1 MSLSHSVQKTDKQ
14 NASLNPI
21 IQFLDTIND
30 VQQKYG
36 SFEKAEQAIRELVVE
51 LEKSMVQETLSQYDI
66 NTPIVVRDGKVYR
79 QVLRQNKTYISA
91 AGPVNVERSL
101 YRAEGQC
108 ICPLEL
114 QAGIIENYWTPSAA
128 RLGCYVTAQLSPYQG
143 EKLFKEFGHLQPSKS
158 ALSRLSTQ
166 LGETWESNRLNLNDY
181 FVRTSPFQ
189 RMR

>member
-1 MSLSHSVQKTDKQ
+1 MSLSHLVQKTDKQ
-14 NASLNPI
+14 SASLNPI
-21 IQFLDTIND
+21 IQFLDTISD

-66 NTPIVVRDGKVYR
+66 NTPIVVLDGKVYR

-91 AGPVNVERSL
+91 AGPVNVERFL

-143 EKLFKEFGHLQPSKS
+143 EKLFKELDSCSPQK
-158 ALSRLSTQ
+158 AL
-166 LGETWESNRLNLNDY
+166 
-181 FVRTSPFQ
+181 
-189 RMR
+189 

>member
-1 MSLSHSVQKTDKQ
+1 MSLSHLVQKTDKQ
-14 NASLNPI
+14 SASLNPI
-21 IQFLDTIND
+21 IQFLDTISD

-66 NTPIVVRDGKVYR
+66 NTPIVVLDGKVYR

-91 AGPVNVERSL
+91 AGPVNVERFL

-128 RLGCYVTAQLSPYQG
+128 RLGCYLTAQLSPYQG
-143 EKLFKEFGHLQPSKS
+143 EKLFKEFGQLQPSKS

-166 LGETWESNRLNLNDY
+166 LGETLG
-181 FVRTSPFQ
+181 VRTN
-189 RMR
+189 